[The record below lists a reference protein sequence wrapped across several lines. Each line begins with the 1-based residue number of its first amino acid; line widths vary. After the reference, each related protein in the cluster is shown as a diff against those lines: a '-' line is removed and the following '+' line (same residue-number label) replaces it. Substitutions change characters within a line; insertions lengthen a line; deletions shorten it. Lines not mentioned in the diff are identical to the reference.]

1 MWRRS
6 GSAVEWRECMGP
18 LQQEVLLQGAAS
30 LQSITAAISTLA
42 AAAAANPASYTAA
55 TAGQPLQARP
65 LSPHLLTVLLYDP
78 CIKVRLLAA
87 ALLVALLE
95 GPAARAL
102 LAVAEA
108 RSAPKAAVR
117 GFTTVSTSLGHM
129 LLALHAGLLAAVQG
143 ARPAQQ
149 QQQGQQQQQQQE
161 ILVPSAG
168 LLQNSCL
175 PARPEVTAAIP
186 SLLLVLI
193 VLVRDSS
200 NLKIKTHAAAA
211 LAAVGS
217 RQGYGESFADAVLV
231 LLAALDALEGNSSS
245 SSSSVEASGGNPAA
259 AAAAAA
265 GADDDGSFP
274 NFRYIPGLAA
284 QLQASLLHL
293 FVAVGRKSS
302 SRAWLQ

>member
-1 MWRRS
+1 M
-6 GSAVEWRECMGP
+6 
-18 LQQEVLLQGAAS
+18 
-30 LQSITAAISTLA
+30 
-42 AAAAANPASYTAA
+42 N
-55 TAGQPLQARP
+55 
-65 LSPHLLTVLLYDP
+65 DP
-78 CIKVRLLAA
+78 CNKVRLLAA

-149 QQQGQQQQQQQE
+149 QQQGQQQQQQE
-161 ILVPSAG
+161 ILVPSVGQLQSCLASRSPKVVWNAAYAAAG

-175 PARPEVTAAIP
+175 HPRPEVTAAIP

-217 RQGYGESFADAVLV
+217 RQGYGECFADAVLV

-245 SSSSVEASGGNPAA
+245 SSSSAEASSGGPAAA

-284 QLQASLLHL
+284 QLQTSLLHL
-293 FVAVGRKSS
+293 LSLLQQSS
-302 SRAWLQ
+302 SRACLQ